1 MLPRVLRV
9 LLEGARPPAGE
20 EPGVV
25 LSSYRPCPPDGDP
38 PRPEEAEAEEEERE
52 EGAGGAVFALT
63 PRRGLPPAR
72 RLRAAP
78 LPRLVRHLL
87 EAPAGGDAAFGPAF
101 LGTFRAFTR
110 GPHVLRLLLRRLEEL
125 GALSEAPNTPELTE
139 AKAALSTLLCSWLDG
154 YPEDFRGP
162 QIPPLAEGLI
172 RVLGPDSEAARR
184 LENLGGLPQSAT
196 PTEEEEEE
204 GDVDEEGDADPLDI
218 LSFQAQEVAEQ
229 LTLTEAELFLRLV
242 PYECLGALWSQRDKR
257 GREGA
262 CPSVR
267 ATVRQF
273 NRLAGAVVRSCLGGV
288 GLRPPQRA
296 RLLEKWI
303 RVAEEC
309 RALRNFSSLCAIISA
324 LQSSPIHRLR
334 QSWDET
340 SRDAQRS
347 YEELS
352 AICSEQDNYSA
363 SRQLLLQDPPP
374 EPPNRRQPR
383 RPPQRRSM
391 GVVPYLGTFL
401 RDLVMLDAA
410 MKDELEDGYINFDKR
425 RKEFEVLAQVQ
436 GLQGLCRGYRLHPQP
451 RFRRWLR
458 TLRPLPEARSHSL
471 SYEIEPPGDPPP
483 RPLKPT
489 LIITHCAELLR
500 SVGTPSV
507 TWDQPCPPDVLVSPP
522 SGAPQPPSRLEQV
535 KWPSVSALDKAAT
548 PPAAVPV
555 PPPGTLSAPRGHR
568 RSASCGSTFPP
579 KAGGDPEG
587 GGGRPGGAPPT
598 DCRIIRAR
606 MELHNGSLYKSILI
620 TSQDKTPAV
629 VAKVLEK
636 HGQDPGAAPR
646 FQLLQLLPE
655 NRELLLPPSANV
667 FYAMTGTSLDFA
679 LRPRELGGGPGLCP
693 PPSQPRG
700 AELSSTFP
708 KIKATGRKITR
719 ALF

>member
-1 MLPRVLRV
+1 MLPRALRA
-9 LLEGARPPAGE
+9 LLEGSRPPPGQ

-25 LSSYRPCPPDGDP
+25 LSAYRPCPPETAP
-38 PRPEEAEAEEEERE
+38 PQAEERE
-52 EGAGGAVFALT
+52 EGPCGAVFSLS
-63 PRRGLPPAR
+63 PGPSR

-87 EAPAGGDAAFGPAF
+87 EAPARGDAAFVPAF
-101 LGTFRAFTR
+101 LGTFRAFAR
-110 GPHVLRLLLRRLEEL
+110 PQDVLGLLLLRLEEL
-125 GALSEAPNTPELTE
+125 GALSATPNTPELTE
-139 AKAALSTLLCSWLDG
+139 AKAALSSLLCSWLDG
-154 YPEDFRGP
+154 YPEDFGGP
-162 QIPPLAEGLI
+162 QVPPLAERL
-172 RVLGPDSEAARR
+172 VQLLGPGSEVARR
-184 LENLGGLPQSAT
+184 LEDLGGP
-196 PTEEEEEE
+196 PPPPEEEEEEEEE
-204 GDVDEEGDADPLDI
+204 GGGDADPLEI
-218 LSFQAQEVAEQ
+218 LSFQAREVAEQ

-242 PYECLGALWSQRDKR
+242 PYECLGALWSRRDKR
-257 GREGA
+257 GREGD

-273 NRLAGAVVRSCLGGV
+273 NRLAGAVVRSCLGGA

-303 RVAEEC
+303 HVAEEC

-324 LQSSPIHRLR
+324 LQSSPVHRLR

-363 SRQLLLQDPPP
+363 SRQLLLQDPPS
-374 EPPNRRQPR
+374 EPPPPRRQPR
-383 RPPQRRSM
+383 RPPQQRPV

-410 MKDELEDGYINFDKR
+410 MKDELEDGYINFEKR
-425 RKEFEVLAQVQ
+425 RKEFGVLAQVR
-436 GLQGLCRGYRLHPQP
+436 GLQGLCRGGYRLHPQP

-458 TLRPLPEARSHSL
+458 TLRALPEAHSHSL
-471 SYEIEPPGDPPP
+471 SCEIEPPGDPPP
-483 RPLKPT
+483 PAPRPPKPA
-489 LIITHCAELLR
+489 LVITHCTELLS

-507 TWDQPCPPDVLVSPP
+507 AWDQPCPPSVLVTPP
-522 SGAPQPPSRLEQV
+522 QGPPKAPSRLEQ
-535 KWPSVSALDKAAT
+535 KWPSVSALDEASA
-548 PPAAVPV
+548 PPSDVTV
-555 PPPGTLSAPRGHR
+555 PPPGTLSPPRGHR

-579 KAGGDPEG
+579 KNGGGPG
-587 GGGRPGGAPPT
+587 GGGGGTPPS

-606 MELHNGSLYKSILI
+606 MDLHNGSLYKSILI

-636 HGQDPGAAPR
+636 HGQDPAAAPR

-667 FYAMTGTSLDFA
+667 FYAMTGTSLDFT
-679 LRPRELGGGPGLCP
+679 LRPRDSGGDPALSP
-693 PPSQPRG
+693 PPVSISG
-700 AELSSTFP
+700 
-708 KIKATGRKITR
+708 G
-719 ALF
+719 

>member
-9 LLEGARPPAGE
+9 LLEGARPPGGE

-25 LSSYRPCPPDGDP
+25 LSSYRPCPPTATP
-38 PRPEEAEAEEEERE
+38 PGETWGHWGGSRGRPRGRARGG
-52 EGAGGAVFALT
+52 GAGGRRGGAVFALS
-63 PRRGLPPAR
+63 RRRLRLPPAR

-101 LGTFRAFTR
+101 LGTFRAFAR

-139 AKAALSTLLCSWLDG
+139 AKGSLNSPLLLAG
-154 YPEDFRGP
+154 RVPRRFRGP

-184 LENLGGLPQSAT
+184 LENLGGLPQSTT
-196 PTEEEEEE
+196 PPEEEEEE
-204 GDVDEEGDADPLDI
+204 GDEDEEGDADPLDI

-324 LQSSPIHRLR
+324 LQSSPVHRLR
-334 QSWDET
+334 QSYET

-374 EPPNRRQPR
+374 EPPTRRQPR
-383 RPPQRRSM
+383 RPPQQRSM

-425 RKEFEVLAQVQ
+425 RKEFEVLAQVRE
-436 GLQGLCRGYRLHPQP
+436 LQGLCRGYRLHPQP

-489 LIITHCAELLR
+489 LVITHCAELLR

-507 TWDQPCPPDVLVSPP
+507 TWDQPCPPDVLVSPL
-522 SGAPQPPSRLEQV
+522 GAPQPPSRLEQV
-535 KWPSVSALDKAAT
+535 RHPHPTKKKKM
-548 PPAAVPV
+548 
-555 PPPGTLSAPRGHR
+555 R
-568 RSASCGSTFPP
+568 
-579 KAGGDPEG
+579 G
-587 GGGRPGGAPPT
+587 GGG
-598 DCRIIRAR
+598 DW
-606 MELHNGSLYKSILI
+606 
-620 TSQDKTPAV
+620 
-629 VAKVLEK
+629 
-636 HGQDPGAAPR
+636 
-646 FQLLQLLPE
+646 
-655 NRELLLPPSANV
+655 
-667 FYAMTGTSLDFA
+667 
-679 LRPRELGGGPGLCP
+679 
-693 PPSQPRG
+693 
-700 AELSSTFP
+700 
-708 KIKATGRKITR
+708 
-719 ALF
+719 

>member
-1 MLPRVLRV
+1 M
-9 LLEGARPPAGE
+9 GAHGDSLVVEERGSAGLSQ
-20 EPGVV
+20 
-25 LSSYRPCPPDGDP
+25 LSSAPGWTGTPKILGDP
-38 PRPEEAEAEEEERE
+38 K
-52 EGAGGAVFALT
+52 
-63 PRRGLPPAR
+63 
-72 RLRAAP
+72 
-78 LPRLVRHLL
+78 
-87 EAPAGGDAAFGPAF
+87 
-101 LGTFRAFTR
+101 
-110 GPHVLRLLLRRLEEL
+110 
-125 GALSEAPNTPELTE
+125 S
-139 AKAALSTLLCSWLDG
+139 
-154 YPEDFRGP
+154 
-162 QIPPLAEGLI
+162 PPLAEGLI

-184 LENLGGLPQSAT
+184 LENLGGLPQSA
-196 PTEEEEEE
+196 PPPEEEEEE
-204 GDVDEEGDADPLDI
+204 GDEDEEGDADPLDI

-288 GLRPPQRA
+288 ELRPPPA
-296 RLLEKWI
+296 RPPAREVDPGGRGVPRVEELLL
-303 RVAEEC
+303 
-309 RALRNFSSLCAIISA
+309 ALRHHLGVAVQPRPPAPAELGRDQPRCPAQLRGA
-324 LQSSPIHRLR
+324 QCHLLRAGQLQREPPAAAPGPPPQSPPPAASPAAPP
-334 QSWDET
+334 Q
-340 SRDAQRS
+340 QRS
-347 YEELS
+347 V
-352 AICSEQDNYSA
+352 
-363 SRQLLLQDPPP
+363 
-374 EPPNRRQPR
+374 
-383 RPPQRRSM
+383 

-425 RKEFEVLAQVQ
+425 RKEFEVLAQVR

-458 TLRPLPEARSHSL
+458 TLRPLPEAR
-471 SYEIEPPGDPPP
+471 
-483 RPLKPT
+483 R
-489 LIITHCAELLR
+489 LLR

-522 SGAPQPPSRLEQV
+522 SGPPPAALAPGAGEVAIGVGAGQGGRP
-535 KWPSVSALDKAAT
+535 

-555 PPPGTLSAPRGHR
+555 PPPRDIVPPPGVTDVQPLVAQPS
-568 RSASCGSTFPP
+568 PP
-579 KAGGDPEG
+579 KAGGDPGG

-693 PPSQPRG
+693 PPI
-700 AELSSTFP
+700 STP
-708 KIKATGRKITR
+708 GGR
-719 ALF
+719 AQLHLP